1 MNLKGLLNKYDK
13 IEIPMLQRDYAQGRK
28 SQISVANEFLDAI
41 FVVLDDSK
49 QEKTLH
55 IDFIYGYKENNKF
68 LLIDGQQRVTTLWLL
83 HFYIYKKAGL
93 LDSIIKELG
102 KFSYSIRKSSKKF
115 CQNLLSEYF
124 DLSIK
129 PSEAIAKNVG
139 AFEDTQ
145 NLYNDPTIKAM
156 LNMLDLI
163 YERVSNRKNF
173 EKLVKNLDNITFDEF
188 DMDMGDFRLGEELYI
203 KMNARGKQLSR
214 YENLKSFIEKGKVG
228 KDDKLLRAIDND
240 WSDYFFDSNDVD
252 SFDKKGLNFLHYANL
267 FFKFENNENINENI
281 NIREVIQNPN
291 RSIDD
296 FYAPLQNIE
305 NVKLLNKVIE
315 MYNAYKGDLPNL
327 LKMGESV
334 FFSDTIMS
342 YVDISYFFATLFF
355 VKNST
360 DTNLKSLKDYL
371 RVCKNL
377 IENHPLDDPE
387 HTKYFFSVFG
397 KISKGCDDIYQFLCD
412 NPNEIDER
420 YDFEKRKA
428 RLILS
433 YRNNE
438 TADNWEEIFDKASD
452 NRVLA
457 GRVDFLLD
465 FSDDFFGYK
474 SYDKN
479 MRFYEKSKIR
489 FLGGFKS
496 KYTNPNFER
505 FNQYAN
511 LTMQIFDKQFL
522 NNHLGLFQ
530 RALLSIGDYGFYETN
545 YFYGNIPTAIYRD
558 REAINWLLSGMK
570 NTAKEPY
577 FKTFLDLLLES
588 KTDNLDSKM
597 KEIIGQCDFSQ
608 KNWWEQLLIK
618 QEGLFEFLN
627 EKRETFQRT
636 RRIRFWDNPRKV
648 ELLPAIRSTKNVR
661 DLLDYGFYLYCKDKE
676 IQNISEYI
684 SDEEQ
689 YGNYYPLQS
698 HFTINN
704 KEVLCDSMNA
714 KITFGEQEFSIDMD
728 GDIFLEFDRIINE
741 MGVSK

>member
-1 MNLKGLLNKYDK
+1 MNLKELLDKYDK

-93 LDSIIKELG
+93 LNSIVKELG
-102 KFSYSIRKSSKKF
+102 KFSYSVRKSSKKF
-115 CQNLLSEYF
+115 CQNLLGEDF

-139 AFEDTQ
+139 AFESLE
-145 NLYNDPTIKAM
+145 NLNNDPTIKAM

-163 YERVSNRKNF
+163 YERIKNKRDF

-228 KDDKLLRAIDND
+228 KDKELLASIDND
-240 WSDYFFDSNDVD
+240 WSDYFFDSNSVD
-252 SFDKKGLNFLHYANL
+252 NFDKKGLNFLHYANL
-267 FFKFENNENINENI
+267 FFKFENDENI

-291 RSIDD
+291 RPIDD
-296 FYAPLQNIE
+296 FYTPLQNIE
-305 NVKLLNKVIE
+305 NIKLLNKVIE
-315 MYNAYKGDLPNL
+315 MYNAYKSDLLNL
-327 LKMGESV
+327 LKMSESA
-334 FFSDTIMS
+334 FFSDTIMG

-355 VKNST
+355 IKNST

-371 RVCKNL
+371 RVCRNL
-377 IENHPLDDPE
+377 IENHLLDDPE
-387 HTKYFFSVFG
+387 YTKHFFYTF
-397 KISKGCDDIYQFLCD
+397 KEISRCCGDIYRFLCD
-412 NPNEIDER
+412 NPNVLDEK

-428 RLILS
+428 RLILN

-438 TADNWEEIFDKASD
+438 TTDNWEEIFDKTSD

-465 FSDDFFGYK
+465 FSDDFFEYK
-474 SYDKN
+474 SYDEN
-479 MRFYEKSKIR
+479 VRFYEKSKIR

-496 KYTNPNFER
+496 KYNNPNFKK

-511 LTMQIFDKQFL
+511 LTMQIFDKNFL
-522 NNHLGLFQ
+522 DNNLGLFQ
-530 RALLSIGDYGFYETN
+530 RAFLSIGDYGFYETN

-588 KTDNLDSKM
+588 KADNLDSKM
-597 KEIIGQCDFSQ
+597 REIIAQCDFSQ

-627 EKRETFQRT
+627 AKKEIFQRT

-661 DLLDYGFYLYCKDKE
+661 DLLDYGFYLYCNDKK
-676 IQNISEYI
+676 IQNLSEYT

-689 YGNYYPLQS
+689 YGNQYPLES
-698 HFTINN
+698 HFKINN
-704 KEVLCDSMNA
+704 KEVLCNSMNA
-714 KITFGEQEFSIDMD
+714 KITFGKQEFSIDMD
-728 GDIFLEFDRIINE
+728 GDIFAEFDKVLDLIK
-741 MGVSK
+741 S

>member
-41 FVVLDDSK
+41 FAVLDDSK

-93 LDSIIKELG
+93 LDSIVKELG
-102 KFSYSIRKSSKKF
+102 KFSYSVRKSSKKF
-115 CQNLLSEYF
+115 CQNLLSEDF

-139 AFEDTQ
+139 AFESLE
-145 NLYNDPTIKAM
+145 NLNNDPTIKAM

-163 YERVSNRKNF
+163 YERIKNKRDF
-173 EKLVKNLDNITFDEF
+173 EKLAKNLDNITFDEF

-228 KDDKLLRAIDND
+228 KDKGLLASIDND
-240 WSDYFFDSNDVD
+240 WSDYFFDSNSVD

-267 FFKFENNENINENI
+267 FFKFENNENIN
-281 NIREVIQNPN
+281 IREVIQNPN
-291 RSIDD
+291 RPIDD
-296 FYAPLQNIE
+296 FYTPLQNIE
-305 NVKLLNKVIE
+305 NIKLLNKVIE
-315 MYNAYKGDLPNL
+315 MYNAYKSDLPNL
-327 LKMGESV
+327 LKMSESA
-334 FFSDTIMS
+334 FFSDTIMG

-355 VKNST
+355 IKNST

-371 RVCKNL
+371 RVCRNL
-377 IENHPLDDPE
+377 IENHQLDDPE
-387 HTKYFFSVFG
+387 HTKHFFYTF
-397 KISKGCDDIYQFLCD
+397 KEISRGCDDIYQFLCD
-412 NPNEIDER
+412 NPNVLDEK

-433 YRNNE
+433 YKNNE
-438 TADNWEEIFDKASD
+438 TTDNWEEIFDKTSD

-465 FSDDFFGYK
+465 FSDDFFEYE
-474 SYDKN
+474 SYDEN
-479 MRFYEKSKIR
+479 VRFYEKSKIR

-496 KYTNPNFER
+496 KYNNPNFEK

-511 LTMQIFDKQFL
+511 LTMQIFDKNFL
-522 NNHLGLFQ
+522 DNNLGLFQ
-530 RALLSIGDYGFYETN
+530 RAFLSIGDYGFYETN

-577 FKTFLDLLLES
+577 FKTFLDLLLKS
-588 KTDNLDSKM
+588 KADNLDSKM
-597 KEIIGQCDFSQ
+597 REIIAQCDFSQ

-627 EKRETFQRT
+627 AKKEIFQRT

-661 DLLDYGFYLYCKDKE
+661 DLLDYGFYLYCNDKK
-676 IQNISEYI
+676 IQNLSEYT

-689 YGNYYPLQS
+689 YGNQYPLES
-698 HFTINN
+698 HFKING
-704 KEVLCDSMNA
+704 KEVLCNSMNA
-714 KITFGEQEFSIDMD
+714 KITFGKQEFSIDMD
-728 GDIFLEFDRIINE
+728 GDIFAEFDKVLDSIK
-741 MGVSK
+741 S